1 MERVKM
7 RGQQSKIYKDTYV
20 QPSPLTISI
29 VTIFSILLLT
39 ACDAETTYVGF
50 GQSYHNLLF
59 DSDNYDTYLAS
70 TNPQGSE
77 FFYECLDKHTARHNN
92 EAQTRINACFDKCGS
107 DSVCNFNC
115 NIEQG
120 TEFFEARRDLLI
132 LKKMTLQQNLDI
144 EVLKLQG
151 FFLGE
156 LECLSINTLRSF
168 QGLPGLSCIEIAAQ
182 IKSQIIANNQCTFKK
197 NIFKRI
203 SDSDWDIQ

>member
-1 MERVKM
+1 MECAKM
-7 RGQQSKIYKDTYV
+7 RNQQSKINKDIHAH
-20 QPSPLTISI
+20 PNPLTISI

-70 TNPQGSE
+70 TNPQSSE

-92 EAQTRINACFDKCGS
+92 EAQIRINACFDKCSS

-132 LKKMTLQQNLDI
+132 LKKATLQQNLDT

-151 FFLGE
+151 FILGE
-156 LECLSINTLRSF
+156 FECLSVNILRSF
-168 QGLPGLSCIEIAAQ
+168 QGLPGLSCAEIAAQ
-182 IKSQIIANNQCTFKK
+182 IKNETIANNQCTFKK